1 MKLFPIATLFL
12 AGTFTVEALNIPTV
26 LEGRSENGFSAK
38 RDVSLND
45 LFKRKGGGGGG
56 KGGSSGGSSSSSGG
70 SSSSGSSGSSSSGS
84 RPANAGGST
93 SAGSGAPRSYGGG
106 KYYGGGATT
115 PYTAGSK
122 SPRGIAPVALL
133 GVGGLAFFGGAWL
146 AGAYLYPYYHPYSF
160 YNASARHNQTK
171 PVNCLCQQYSVC
183 GCDDNDDTSYLNS
196 VVGNGTNL
204 NSTLVRAAT
213 VNGTDQIFLNGT
225 LPNGTTASGGSDSA
239 ATGINGRAF
248 ESMGWCVV
256 GSAIAVAMWM
266 M

>member
-1 MKLFPIATLFL
+1 MKLLSLATLLF
-12 AGTFTVEALNIPTV
+12 AGTFTVEALNIPDV
-26 LEGRSENGFSAK
+26 LERRSENDFSAK

-56 KGGSSGGSSSSSGG
+56 KTGSSGGSSSSSGG
-70 SSSSGSSGSSSSGS
+70 KTGSSSSGAK
-84 RPANAGGST
+84 PANAGGST

-106 KYYGGGATT
+106 RYYGGGATT

-133 GVGGLAFFGGAWL
+133 GVGTLAFFGGAWL
-146 AGAYLYPYYHPYSF
+146 YGAYLYPYSHTYTFH
-160 YNASARHNQTK
+160 NASANRNQTK
-171 PVNCLCQQYSVC
+171 PVKCLCQQYSVC
-183 GCDDNDDTSYLNS
+183 GCDDNDDTSYLNGII
-196 VVGNGTNL
+196 GNGTNL
-204 NSTLVRAAT
+204 NSSLVRAAT
-213 VNGTDQIFLNGT
+213 VNGTATIFLNGT

-239 ATGINGRAF
+239 ASGLMGRAF

-256 GSAIAVAMWM
+256 GSAVAFAMWM

>member
-1 MKLFPIATLFL
+1 MKIFSIATLLL
-12 AGTFTVEALNIPTV
+12 AGAFIAEALNIPHV
-26 LEGRSENGFSAK
+26 LEQRSETDFSAK

-56 KGGSSGGSSSSSGG
+56 KGGSSGGSTSSSGG
-70 SSSSGSSGSSSSGS
+70 SSSSGGKTGSGSSS
-84 RPANAGGST
+84 GGST

-115 PYTAGSK
+115 PYTSGGK
-122 SPRGIAPVALL
+122 SPKGIAPVALL
-133 GVGGLAFFGGAWL
+133 GAGGLVFFGGAWL
-146 AGAYLYPYYHPYSF
+146 YGAYLYPYSHPYGF
-160 YNASARHNQTK
+160 YNASSRRNETK
-171 PVNCLCQQYSVC
+171 PVKCLCQQYSVC
-183 GCDDNDDTSYLNS
+183 GCDDNTDNTYLNG

-204 NSTLVRAAT
+204 NSTLVQAAT
-213 VNGTDQIFLNGT
+213 VNGTDTIFLNGT

-239 ATGINGRAF
+239 AAGMKGRAF

-256 GSAIAVAMWM
+256 GSAFAIAMWM